1 MIGFGYFVVLMLIA
15 ALTGNTINAI
25 GGKTQH
31 TRVVGYVSLIVN
43 GASLMWVFDVI
54 HNLAVCAS

>member
-1 MIGFGYFVVLMLIA
+1 MIGFGYFVVLTLIV
-15 ALTGNTINAI
+15 ALIGNLINAV

-31 TRVVGYVSLIVN
+31 TRVVGYVSLILN
-43 GASLMWVFDVI
+43 GAILMWVFDVI